1 MLFRN
6 RVLCGIAAVCILA
19 GCSNQSQQEPKA
31 LNQQGG
37 EAEVLFQQGAEMEI
51 PPGVKYTK
59 ASEEDNRKAF
69 DFLQSLVAGVRPNE
83 ELRKSTSKVM
93 ICGPGLW
100 SLLVGVAPQELQDAM
115 PVTFIVP
122 NLISGGAQSYD
133 GKGFKTDEQ
142 QEAFWELFQMYLDG
156 FRLRPENRPKSP
168 IQIRKANAHELQYYW
183 SIIPYESIT
192 EPFFVVA
199 IDERGFL
206 FDFIME
212 DGEPKVFTI
221 DLVGT
226 IEEE

>member
-1 MLFRN
+1 MLN
-6 RVLCGIAAVCILA
+6 RKRAWCCIAVLCVLV
-19 GCSNQSQQEPKA
+19 GCSDQSRQKPEASHIEGSEP
-31 LNQQGG
+31 
-37 EAEVLFQQGAEMEI
+37 EVSLQFDSELEI
-51 PPGVKYTK
+51 PPGLKYTW
-59 ASEEDNRKAF
+59 ASDEDNRKAF
-69 DFLQSLVAGVRPNE
+69 DFLRRLVAGVRPNE
-83 ELRKSTSKVM
+83 ELRKSTSDAM

-100 SLLVGVAPQELQDAM
+100 RLLAGVAPQELQDAM

-142 QEAFWELFQMYLDG
+142 QEAFWELFQSYLDG
-156 FRLRPENRPKSP
+156 FRLHPENRPKSP
-168 IQIRKANAHELQYYW
+168 IQIRKANANELQYYW

-212 DGEPKVFTI
+212 DGEAKVFTI

-226 IEEE
+226 IEDE